1 MAGAAFTSFVCLCI
15 CVDTCF
21 SNTELCLLMCL
32 CVGKISS
39 SVIATARDIIVKIKV
54 DGCVLIDVHQKLIL
68 LFHIPVFLQ
77 LQENL
82 SEV

>member
-21 SNTELCLLMCL
+21 SKMVLCLLMCL
-32 CVGKISS
+32 CVGKIFS
-39 SVIATARDIIVKIKV
+39 SVITTARDIIVKIKV

-68 LFHIPVFLQ
+68 LFRIPVFSAVTGK
-77 LQENL
+77 
-82 SEV
+82 SE